1 MWKVIFC
8 SLLHKALL
16 IFILVAFPDTTSV
29 SSFGSKHKI
38 FKSSLQIFSMWLNGS
53 KRLNEEP
60 TSIKLILLTPKLFN
74 NSFSKII
81 ALFK

>member
-1 MWKVIFC
+1 M
-8 SLLHKALL
+8 
-16 IFILVAFPDTTSV
+16 SV

-38 FKSSLQIFSMWLNGS
+38 FKSFLQLYSIWLNGS

-60 TSIKLILLTPKLFN
+60 TSIKLILFTPKLFN

-81 ALFK
+81 ALLK